1 MTLSDLLSPSSVRVP
16 LEAVDRETAI
26 SLLVEA
32 LALPGAPDDLAQLKD
47 AILAREQA
55 GSTGIGNGVAIP
67 HARSRWAAKPLLAVG
82 RLAKPIDFS
91 AADAKPV
98 SLVFLLAVPETDPK
112 SHLKVLAALSR
123 LASDAKLLKA
133 LNKTRA
139 PEELVALIAG
149 VAL

>member
-1 MTLSDLLSPSSVRVP
+1 MTLFDILQPAAVRVP
-16 LEAVDRETAI
+16 LEAADRIAAI
-26 SLLVEA
+26 TVLVQA
-32 LALPGAPDDLAQLKD
+32 LALPAEPDDQPQLRE

-67 HARSRWAAKPLLAVG
+67 HARSRRASKPLLGVG

-98 SLVFLLAVPETDPK
+98 SLIFLLAVPEADPR
-112 SHLKVLAALSR
+112 SHLRVLAALSR

-133 LNKTRA
+133 LNKSRS
-139 PEELVALIAG
+139 PEELVSLISG